1 MSHVTPSQAK
11 PRAAALPADT
21 QQVTLEISDRLPSHT
36 LYKYS
41 MRTKDKPGSCSGERD
56 GGLLGRRRMLSFEY
70 SRANNCGC
78 VLRRAFKGHV

>member
-11 PRAAALPADT
+11 PRAEALPTEA

-41 MRTKDKPGSCSGERD
+41 MHTKDKPGSCSRERD
-56 GGLLGRRRMLSFEY
+56 RGLLGRRRMLSFEY
-70 SRANNCGC
+70 SRANNCDC
-78 VLRRAFKGHV
+78 VLRQACKGHV